1 MINFVKSIILSL
13 LFVSCGTY
21 IKYSDSLYSPVTR
34 SGIYKPSGGS
44 GSLMSDFQVER
55 AQLRWFNYYHL
66 NMPTHYYNPYFG
78 NNWYLSNQWRF
89 DNYWRVAPFRH
100 AYIPT
105 RRPATITRPVVRN
118 TRPRRVRSATRRNII
133 NNNNNTTTVPT
144 IRRRIPRNN
153 NVPRAISR
161 TSGSTINL
169 PSRIKPNNPIR
180 RTNANPTRKNISN
193 FRNSRSTNSRRQ

>member
-44 GSLMSDFQVER
+44 GSLMSDFQVNR
-55 AQLRWFNYYHL
+55 SQLRWFNYYHL

-133 NNNNNTTTVPT
+133 NNNNNTTTVP
-144 IRRRIPRNN
+144 RRR
-153 NVPRAISR
+153 V
-161 TSGSTINL
+161 
-169 PSRIKPNNPIR
+169 NNPIR

>member
-66 NMPTHYYNPYFG
+66 NMPTHYYNPHFG

-105 RRPATITRPVVRN
+105 RRPATITRNKFRSPIRRN
-118 TRPRRVRSATRRNII
+118 TPRR
-133 NNNNNTTTVPT
+133 VPT